1 MKTLVILASLLLLP
15 AGLNQLRAQGLVY
28 RPNNPAFGGNTFN
41 YQWMLSSAQAQ
52 DTHKDPTAKNA
63 SSSAFSGLGS
73 SSGSSLQ
80 SFSDNLQRQLLSRL
94 SQNILNKQ
102 FGDAGL
108 KEGTFSYGDM
118 QVVITN
124 AAEGVIIRITDG
136 KGGESSITVPYL

>member
-1 MKTLVILASLLLLP
+1 MKTLFIVASLLLLS
-15 AGLNQLRAQGLVY
+15 AGLNQLQAQGLVY

-52 DTHKDPTAKNA
+52 DTHKDPTAKNT
-63 SSSAFSGLGS
+63 SSSAFNGLGS
-73 SSGSSLQ
+73 SSSLQ

-102 FGDAGL
+102 FGEDGL

-124 AAEGVIIRITDG
+124 TAGGVIIRITDG

>member
-1 MKTLVILASLLLLP
+1 MKKLFTIGLLLL

-28 RPNNPAFGGNTFN
+28 HPNNPAFGGNTFN

-52 DTHKDPTAKNA
+52 DTHKDPTAKS
-63 SSSAFSGLGS
+63 SSSASGLNGLS
-73 SSGSSLQ
+73 NSSSLQ
-80 SFSDNLQRQLLSRL
+80 IFSDNLQRQLLSRL

-102 FGDAGL
+102 FGEDGL
-108 KEGTFSYGDM
+108 KEGSFTFGDM
-118 QVVITN
+118 NVVISN

>member
-1 MKTLVILASLLLLP
+1 MKTLVTLASLLLLP
-15 AGLNQLRAQGLVY
+15 AALSQLRAQGLVY

-52 DTHKDPTAKNA
+52 DTHKDPNAKNGP
-63 SSSAFSGLGS
+63 SGAFSGLGS
-73 SSGSSLQ
+73 SSSLQ

-102 FGDAGL
+102 FGENGL
-108 KEGTFSYGDM
+108 KEGSFSYGDM

>member
-1 MKTLVILASLLLLP
+1 MKKLFTTGLLLLLST
-15 AGLNQLRAQGLVY
+15 GLHQLRAQGLVY

-52 DTHKDPTAKNA
+52 DTHKDPAAK
-63 SSSAFSGLGS
+63 SSSASGLNGLS
-73 SSGSSLQ
+73 NSSSLQ

-102 FGDAGL
+102 FGEDGL
-108 KEGTFSYGDM
+108 KEGSFTFGDM
-118 QVVITN
+118 NVVIAN
-124 AAEGVIIRITDG
+124 AAEGVVIRITDG

>member
-1 MKTLVILASLLLLP
+1 MKKLFVIAFLLLST
-15 AGLNQLRAQGLVY
+15 AGLNQLRAQGLTY

-52 DTHKDPTAKNA
+52 DTFKDPTAKPTSPA
-63 SSSAFSGLGS
+63 GGLNGL

-94 SQNILNKQ
+94 SQNILSKQ
-102 FGDAGL
+102 FGDEGL
-108 KEGTFSYGDM
+108 KEGTFTLGDM
-118 QVVITN
+118 QVVISN
-124 AAEGVIIRITDG
+124 ASEGIVIRITDG

>member
-1 MKTLVILASLLLLP
+1 
-15 AGLNQLRAQGLVY
+15 
-28 RPNNPAFGGNTFN
+28 
-41 YQWMLSSAQAQ
+41 
-52 DTHKDPTAKNA
+52 
-63 SSSAFSGLGS
+63 
-73 SSGSSLQ
+73 
-80 SFSDNLQRQLLSRL
+80 LLSRL

-102 FGDAGL
+102 FGDEGL

>member
-1 MKTLVILASLLLLP
+1 MKTLYIIASLLLT
-15 AGLNQLRAQGLVY
+15 AGLHQLQAQGLVY

-41 YQWMLSSAQAQ
+41 YQWLLSSAQAQ

-63 SSSAFSGLGS
+63 SSSSFNGLGNG
-73 SSGSSLQ
+73 SGSSLQ
-80 SFSDNLQRQLLSRL
+80 SFTDNLQRQLLSRL

-102 FGDAGL
+102 FGDDGL

-118 QVVITN
+118 EVVITK
-124 AAEGVIIRITDG
+124 AAEGVVIRISDG

>member
-1 MKTLVILASLLLLP
+1 MKTLVIIASLLLLP

-63 SSSAFSGLGS
+63 SSSAFNGLGS
-73 SSGSSLQ
+73 SSSLQ

-102 FGDAGL
+102 FGEDGL

>member
-1 MKTLVILASLLLLP
+1 MKTLFIFAALLLLP
-15 AGLNQLRAQGLVY
+15 AGLHQLRAQGLVY

-73 SSGSSLQ
+73 SSSLQ

-102 FGDAGL
+102 FGDEGL

>member
-1 MKTLVILASLLLLP
+1 MKTLFIIASRLLLT
-15 AGLNQLRAQGLVY
+15 AGLNQLRAQSLVY

-63 SSSAFSGLGS
+63 SSSAFNGLGGS
-73 SSGSSLQ
+73 SSSSLQ

-102 FGDAGL
+102 FGDDGL

-118 QVVITN
+118 QVVITK
-124 AAEGVIIRITDG
+124 AAEGIVIRISDG
-136 KGGESSITVPYL
+136 KGGESAITVPYL

>member
-1 MKTLVILASLLLLP
+1 MKKSFLIGSLFLLS
-15 AGLNQLRAQGLVY
+15 AGLNRLQAQALVY
-28 RPNNPAFGGNTFN
+28 HPNNPAFGGNTFN

-52 DTHKDPTAKNA
+52 DTHKDPTAK
-63 SSSAFSGLGS
+63 SSSASGLNGLS
-73 SSGSSLQ
+73 NSSSLQ

-102 FGDAGL
+102 FGEDGL
-108 KEGTFSYGDM
+108 KEGTFTFGDM
-118 QVVITN
+118 NVVISN

>member
-1 MKTLVILASLLLLP
+1 MKTLFIIASLLLLSG
-15 AGLNQLRAQGLVY
+15 GLHQLRAQGLVY

-52 DTHKDPTAKNA
+52 DTHKDPTAKNT
-63 SSSAFSGLGS
+63 SSSAFNGLGNS
-73 SSGSSLQ
+73 SSLQ

-102 FGDAGL
+102 FGENGL

>member
-1 MKTLVILASLLLLP
+1 MKTLLISASLLLLS

-63 SSSAFSGLGS
+63 SSGTLNGLGS
-73 SSGSSLQ
+73 PSSLQ

-102 FGDAGL
+102 FGEDGL
-108 KEGTFSYGDM
+108 KEGTFTYGDM